1 MLRTLVDMDLITDII
16 NSQPLIPILAFFSV
30 IGIGVSILLFS
41 KGKSK
46 VLKSK
51 LEADSRVQP
60 GRDLSPRKSGLLRTL
75 EQIGNFASHGKAS
88 NTLWEQLVQA
98 GYLNA
103 RAPAIYTGIK
113 MLLFACGLVAGAIL
127 IMPRDTAFVTKLTLI
142 SMCGAV
148 LFFIPNL
155 VLLQQRK
162 KRRDEICM
170 YLPQAV
176 DLLEICVSSGIGLNM
191 AWNMVAGEIQHVSSV
206 LSNEMALTNFEIHLG
221 ANRAEAMRR
230 MAGRTGAE
238 ELASLA
244 AILIQTDRFGT
255 SMAAALR
262 QFARSMR
269 EERSF
274 KAEENAEKMAVKLVV
289 PMVLFIFPAVI
300 IIITGPAIITIFRDM
315 LLRT

>member
-1 MLRTLVDMDLITDII
+1 MTDII
-16 NSQPLIPILAFFSV
+16 NSEFLIPTLVFFSI
-30 IGIGVSILLFS
+30 IGIGVSILLLRS
-41 KGKSK
+41 RKSK
-46 VLKSK
+46 ILKSK
-51 LEADSRVQP
+51 LEDNKLVTP
-60 GRDLSPRKSGLLRTL
+60 GRAPTPRKSSFLQTL
-75 EQIGNFASHGKAS
+75 EKIGNFASHGQTS

-103 RAPAIYTGIK
+103 KAPAIYTGIK
-113 MLLFACGLVAGAIL
+113 MLLFACGVAVGVIL
-127 IMPRDTAFVTKLTLI
+127 IMPKDISLSTKLTLI

-148 LFFIPNL
+148 PFFIPNL

-162 KRRDEICM
+162 TRRDEICM

-191 AWNMVAGEIQHVSSV
+191 AWNMVASEIQHVSTV

-230 MAGRTGAE
+230 MATRTGAE

-255 SMAAALR
+255 SMASALR

-274 KAEENAEKMAVKLVV
+274 KAEENAEKMAVKLVI

-300 IIITGPAIITIFRDM
+300 VIITGPAIVKIFRDM
-315 LLRT
+315 ILRT